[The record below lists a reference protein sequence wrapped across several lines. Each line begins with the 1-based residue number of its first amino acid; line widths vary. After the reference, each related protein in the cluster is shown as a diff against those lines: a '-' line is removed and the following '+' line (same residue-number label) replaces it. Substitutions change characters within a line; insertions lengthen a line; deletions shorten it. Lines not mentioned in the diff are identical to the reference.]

1 MELLIIHVVDLAQ
14 PSKDVFLH
22 INGSVKWDRVLII
35 KATVGIGVVEMEFS
49 LSLMLWLYML
59 LTTWYRS
66 LMHLAWYST
75 SLWEIINYHC

>member
-1 MELLIIHVVDLAQ
+1 MLEIKVCIIMELLIIHVVDLAQ

-49 LSLMLWLYML
+49 LSLITFSMRNILKQDLFQCLKEM
-59 LTTWYRS
+59 S
-66 LMHLAWYST
+66 
-75 SLWEIINYHC
+75 

>member
-49 LSLMLWLYML
+49 LSLITFSMRNILKQDLFQCLKEM
-59 LTTWYRS
+59 S
-66 LMHLAWYST
+66 
-75 SLWEIINYHC
+75 